1 MPSMKHR
8 VSNVLAWTGFLFA
21 AYILVFAGLT
31 AGKLDSP
38 SCFHN
43 ETKANQTLDWLLD
56 NQDEEDTPAYDR
68 QAIIY
73 FAAKDEI
80 GDGCSGSLWMSEFK
94 IKRDSHGFS
103 LAKLS
108 QLNYLL
114 IAVVFGILNYLMVG
128 SFRVFPWKQIDEA
141 KR

>member
-1 MPSMKHR
+1 MASMKHR

-43 ETKANQTLDWLLD
+43 ETKANQTMDWLLD
-56 NQDEEDTPAYDR
+56 NEDKEGTPAYDR
-68 QAIIY
+68 HANI
-73 FAAKDEI
+73 FLSLSDEI
-80 GDGCSGSLWMSEFK
+80 GEGCSGSLWMSEFK
-94 IKRDSHGFS
+94 VKRNYDGFS

-128 SFRVFPWKQIDEA
+128 SFRVFPWKQVGEDS
-141 KR
+141 

>member
-1 MPSMKHR
+1 MSSVKHR

-38 SCFHN
+38 SCFDN
-43 ETKANQTLDWLLD
+43 ETKANQTMDWLLD
-56 NQDEEDTPAYDR
+56 NQDEKDTPAYDR
-68 QAIIY
+68 QAIIHL
-73 FAAKDEI
+73 AAKDEI

-94 IKRDSHGFS
+94 IKRDSDGFS

-108 QLNYLL
+108 QLNYLFIT
-114 IAVVFGILNYLMVG
+114 IAFGVLNYLIVG
-128 SFRVFPWKQIDEA
+128 RFRVFPWKKSEEEIE
-141 KR
+141 

>member
-8 VSNVLAWTGFLFA
+8 VSNVLAWTGFLLVI
-21 AYILVFAGLT
+21 YILLFAGLT

-38 SCFHN
+38 SCFSK
-43 ETKANQTLDWLLD
+43 EAKMDQSAYWLLD
-56 NQDEEDTPAYDR
+56 NENLEGTPAYDR
-68 QAIIY
+68 HANI
-73 FAAKDEI
+73 FLSLSDEV
-80 GDGCSGSLWMSEFK
+80 GEGCSGSLWMSEFK
-94 IKRDSHGFS
+94 VKRNYDGFS